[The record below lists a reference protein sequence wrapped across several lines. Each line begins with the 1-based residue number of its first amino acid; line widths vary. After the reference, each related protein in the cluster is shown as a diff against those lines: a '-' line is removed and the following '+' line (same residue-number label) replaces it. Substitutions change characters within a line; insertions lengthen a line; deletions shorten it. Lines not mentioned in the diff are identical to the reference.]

1 VFIVS
6 SFLRYNQE
14 SYFFSHRTSVLDNQ
28 QNFMQS
34 IAGGFIFP
42 YGYNYYG
49 INYSDASYRTFIQT
63 PRNKYRNK
71 GGSKVLRLNVD
82 RVIHRTGTSKATV
95 SIGGGYDDYNH
106 YIADYRIEMATYR
119 LSKFDLGISYQKR
132 LESSVLGVNAKYVVG
147 KNENYKKDF
156 GNLSIPTKT
165 FNKISYD
172 VLWIKP
178 LPIKIAQQTLRYQLQ
193 FKGQYTANMLVIT
206 EKDTVGGLSSV
217 RGFKDYSENADITAI
232 VRNEFILPLNPVES
246 KFVRTI
252 VGDLSIFGA
261 VDVGRYKNYEEKNK
275 RVGVMSGVACGI
287 TNSNSALNFSA
298 TVAKALESNG
308 MRKFPPVVYFSMALS
323 L

>member
-1 VFIVS
+1 
-6 SFLRYNQE
+6 
-14 SYFFSHRTSVLDNQ
+14 
-28 QNFMQS
+28 
-34 IAGGFIFP
+34 
-42 YGYNYYG
+42 
-49 INYSDASYRTFIQT
+49 
-63 PRNKYRNK
+63 
-71 GGSKVLRLNVD
+71 
-82 RVIHRTGTSKATV
+82 
-95 SIGGGYDDYNH
+95 
-106 YIADYRIEMATYR
+106 
-119 LSKFDLGISYQKR
+119 
-132 LESSVLGVNAKYVVG
+132 
-147 KNENYKKDF
+147 
-156 GNLSIPTKT
+156 
-165 FNKISYD
+165 
-172 VLWIKP
+172 
-178 LPIKIAQQTLRYQLQ
+178 
-193 FKGQYTANMLVIT
+193 MLVIT